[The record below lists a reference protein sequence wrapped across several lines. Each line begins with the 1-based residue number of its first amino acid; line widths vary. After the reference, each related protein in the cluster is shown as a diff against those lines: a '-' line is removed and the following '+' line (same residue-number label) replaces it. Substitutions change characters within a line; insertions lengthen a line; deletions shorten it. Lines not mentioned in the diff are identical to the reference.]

1 MKNIIRYIACGLSAF
16 LMTACGDMYEI
27 HEKYLEMG
35 EETYLGAV
43 QDLSAY
49 SGFNRVKLEWYLNAD
64 PRISSC
70 VVTWEGNENPVV
82 VPVPENRVIKDPI
95 SVIIDLPEGKY
106 IFNMITR
113 SDTGKESLVRTIA
126 GEVYGSTYQ
135 AGLSAQGI
143 NSISADLNGVTIN
156 WVPLEGCTGTTLTY
170 TNDEGKEK
178 IIKVDKGQTS
188 TVISDP
194 L

>member
-70 VVTWEGNENPVV
+70 VITWSPFRLHKSCGSSCSGESCYKG
-82 VPVPENRVIKDPI
+82 
-95 SVIIDLPEGKY
+95 SYIDDY
-106 IFNMITR
+106 
-113 SDTGKESLVRTIA
+113 
-126 GEVYGSTYQ
+126 
-135 AGLSAQGI
+135 
-143 NSISADLNGVTIN
+143 
-156 WVPLEGCTGTTLTY
+156 
-170 TNDEGKEK
+170 
-178 IIKVDKGQTS
+178 
-188 TVISDP
+188 
-194 L
+194 

>member
-64 PRISSC
+64 PRINSC
-70 VVTWEGNENPVV
+70 VITWEGNENPFTYA
-82 VPVPENRVIKDPI
+82 EYNSFSI
-95 SVIIDLPEGKY
+95 SVTLPSCQFYRKN
-106 IFNMITR
+106 I
-113 SDTGKESLVRTIA
+113 L
-126 GEVYGSTYQ
+126 
-135 AGLSAQGI
+135 L
-143 NSISADLNGVTIN
+143 
-156 WVPLEGCTGTTLTY
+156 
-170 TNDEGKEK
+170 
-178 IIKVDKGQTS
+178 
-188 TVISDP
+188 
-194 L
+194 